1 MTDLGAQRVAMNNN
15 AFRAANERI
24 QGFVRNLDAP
34 AQIPFICECAA
45 EGCTQIVML
54 TLDEYEGVRTDPAH
68 FLCVPGH
75 EEADEPWGK
84 VVDNR
89 PASVI
94 VEKVGEAARSRRNS
108 ASGLPSPKTQ
118 LVMES
123 PARATQ
129 DGPPNGAQLS
139 ARRQARPDRL
149 VV

>member
-89 PASVI
+89 PGSVI
-94 VEKVGEAARSRRNS
+94 VEKVGEAAEVAKELSKRPAKPEDTAGDGEPRSGDSRRT
-108 ASGLPSPKTQ
+108 A
-118 LVMES
+118 
-123 PARATQ
+123 
-129 DGPPNGAQLS
+129 
-139 ARRQARPDRL
+139 
-149 VV
+149 